1 VLPQAAKRRSRG
13 CHAVLYGGSGPGAGA
28 KHKATT
34 KTQKANTTMKTI
46 LHASLTLTA
55 ITLALCPSIGLAQG
69 VFTGDNSNNFFQ
81 QASGDPSVRGA
92 TFNFFGGNDR
102 LILLRND
109 DLAGLNDG
117 VANMG
122 AGRDVVIT
130 SFEMSGTFN
139 LDGGNDFF
147 ASAGSIFGPSFNRIT
162 VFGGAGNDLI
172 VVSTENCVY
181 QGELGNDIFVSDG
194 ANNTFDGG
202 VGNDTYSAEAA
213 DSAASIDLAAGTAF
227 ARFNLESDVFTNI
240 ENVRGSQ
247 SDDRIFGDS
256 GNNRIDGLAGNDAID
271 GDPGNDTISGGA
283 GTNELFGNAGIDTLV
298 VEGNVSSKT
307 RIPPDAIRVI
317 GTLDGVAFDH
327 IASGF
332 EQVLENNKLKSV
344 ASFMEETDTVGVL
357 QPHIA
362 ESPVL
367 AAIDGFVAGLTL
379 NGTASANTLNGSAG
393 HDDIAGLGGNDTLN
407 GNGGDD
413 EIFGGEGADTINGGL
428 GVDKL
433 TGGASNDTFVFSTAL
448 AGGADTI
455 TDYNVA
461 QDTIRIK
468 SNLVGNLPA
477 GSLAAIRF
485 KNTAQGAIDADDR
498 IIYNK
503 ANGQLIFDSNGSG
516 ALGSVLI
523 AKLPANLAMVAS
535 EIVIV
540 P

>member
-1 VLPQAAKRRSRG
+1 
-13 CHAVLYGGSGPGAGA
+13 
-28 KHKATT
+28 
-34 KTQKANTTMKTI
+34 MKTI

-55 ITLALCPSIGLAQG
+55 ITLALCPSIGRAQG
-69 VFTGDNSNNFFQ
+69 VLNGDNSNNFFQ
-81 QASGDPSVRGA
+81 QASGGPSVRGA

-122 AGRDVVIT
+122 EGRDVVIT

-139 LDGGNDFF
+139 LGGGNDFF

-172 VVSTENCVY
+172 VVTTENCIY

-194 ANNTFDGG
+194 ANNSFDGG
-202 VGNDTYSAEAA
+202 EGIDTYSAEAA
-213 DSAASIDLAAGTAF
+213 DSGASIDLAAGTAF

-256 GNNRIDGLAGNDAID
+256 GNNRIDGLAGNDSID

-283 GTNELFGNAGIDTLV
+283 GANELFGNTGIDTLV
-298 VEGNVSSKT
+298 VVGNVSSKT
-307 RIPPDAIRVI
+307 RISPDTIRVV
-317 GTLDGVAFDH
+317 GTLGGVAFDH

-332 EQVLENNKLKSV
+332 EQVLDNNRLKSV
-344 ASFMEETDTVGVL
+344 ASFMEETDNIGVL

-362 ESPVL
+362 ESPVV
-367 AAIDGFVAGLTL
+367 AAINGFVAGLTL
-379 NGTASANTLNGSAG
+379 NGTASANTLNGGAG

-428 GVDKL
+428 GLDRL
-433 TGGASNDTFVFSTAL
+433 AGGGGNDTFVFSTAL
-448 AGGADTI
+448 AGSADI
-455 TDYNVA
+455 ISDYSVA

-477 GSLAAIRF
+477 GSLAASRF

-503 ANGQLIFDSNGSG
+503 ASGQLIFDSNGSG

-523 AKLPANLAMVAS
+523 ARLPANLAMVAS

>member
-1 VLPQAAKRRSRG
+1 
-13 CHAVLYGGSGPGAGA
+13 
-28 KHKATT
+28 
-34 KTQKANTTMKTI
+34 MKTI
-46 LHASLTLTA
+46 LHASLTLSA

-69 VFTGDNSNNFFQ
+69 VFNGDNSNNLFQ
-81 QASGDPSVRGA
+81 QASGDPSVRGG

-102 LILLRND
+102 LILQRND

-122 AGRDVVIT
+122 EGRDVVIT

-139 LDGGNDFF
+139 LGGGDDFF

-172 VVSTENCVY
+172 VVTTENCVY
-181 QGELGNDIFVSDG
+181 QGGRGNDIFVSDG

-202 VGNDTYSAEAA
+202 GGNDTYSAEAA
-213 DSAASIDLAAGTAF
+213 ERPANIDLAAGTAF
-227 ARFNLESDVFTNI
+227 ARFNLVSDVFTNI

-256 GNNRIDGLAGNDAID
+256 GNNRIDGLEGNDAID
-271 GDPGNDTISGGA
+271 GDSGNDTISGGA
-283 GTNELFGNAGIDTLV
+283 GVNELFGNAGIDTLV
-298 VEGNVSSKT
+298 VVGNISSKT
-307 RIPPDAIRVI
+307 PVSPDTIRVI

-332 EQVLENNKLKSV
+332 EQVLDNDNLTSV
-344 ASFMEETDTVGVL
+344 ASFMGETDTIGVQ

-367 AAIDGFVAGLTL
+367 AAINGFAAGLTL
-379 NGTASANTLNGSAG
+379 NGTNSANTLNGSSG

-407 GNGGDD
+407 GNDGDD
-413 EIFGGEGADTINGGL
+413 EIFGGEGADTINGGP

-433 TGGASNDTFVFSTAL
+433 TGGANNDTFVFSTAL
-448 AGGADTI
+448 AGGVDLI
-455 TDYNVA
+455 PDYNVA
-461 QDTIRIK
+461 QDTIHIK

-477 GSLAAIRF
+477 GSLGARRF
-485 KNTAQGAIDADDR
+485 KNTAQGAIDANDR

-503 ANGQLIFDSNGSG
+503 ANGQLIFDSNGSR
-516 ALGSVLI
+516 ALGGVLI
-523 AKLPANLAMVAS
+523 ARLPANLAMVAS